1 MKKNTESK
9 KPMSE
14 LLEISREKDTVAKEE
29 VKTAP
34 SSAVKPAPAPV
45 QKAVN
50 ASAVQ
55 PAPAPV
61 PVQKSEA
68 SLIQDR
74 PAPRNGAVQKKKSPM
89 KRFFRNAGIV
99 ISCLFEEIFKAISN
113 GFKSA
118 KNSSLSIKMTVAA
131 VLFTCICS
139 GLVVGLTMLVHG
151 EANEVES
158 ADCVIGAKKHIVT
171 ENQKAAYAEDKAS
184 EAVTD
189 SVDFERFVVTF
200 DFYSK
205 EDVSCATGE
214 RTVGEL
220 MELLGLSLEE
230 TDVLT
235 VEKDTVI
242 SEDSVI
248 AVDELSYGTDCV
260 YSDIA
265 YDTEYY
271 DVQTIPR
278 GTEKTHRR
286 GTLGKMATEYN
297 VTYVNGVE
305 TERVVEREYTST
317 YPVSAVVYRGVGGT
331 VNIGGQS
338 VSYSYYIDCE
348 STFYYSGG
356 TTASGLPADENVV
369 AVDPRVIPLGTKIF
383 IPGIGSRTAADTGGA
398 IKGNIVDIC
407 FDRDNPLCQSYGRRS
422 VRVYIL
428 G

>member
-9 KPMSE
+9 NPMSE
-14 LLEISREKDTVAKEE
+14 LLEISREKEE
-29 VKTAP
+29 VVAEEVRSANSAAAKPANASVQRPAGAP
-34 SSAVKPAPAPV
+34 AQRPEASSA
-45 QKAVN
+45 QR
-50 ASAVQ
+50 Q
-55 PAPAPV
+55 PAPSKVRAP
-61 PVQKSEA
+61 Q
-68 SLIQDR
+68 
-74 PAPRNGAVQKKKSPM
+74 KKSPV
-89 KRFFRNAGIV
+89 KRFFRNVGIV
-99 ISCLFEEIFKAISN
+99 IFCLFEELFKAFSK
-113 GFKSA
+113 GARSV
-118 KNSSLSIKMTVAA
+118 KNSSLSLKMTVAA

-139 GLVVGLTMLVHG
+139 GLVIGLTMLVHG

-171 ENQKAAYAEDKAS
+171 EEQKAAYAEDKSA

-220 MELLGLSLEE
+220 MDLLGISLSE
-230 TDVLT
+230 TDILT
-235 VEKDTVI
+235 VEKDSVI

-248 AVDELSYGTDCV
+248 AVDEISYGTDCV
-260 YSDIA
+260 YSDID

-286 GTLGKMATEYN
+286 GTLGKMATEYT

-305 TERVVEREYTST
+305 TERMVDREYTST

-331 VNIGGQS
+331 VNIGGQN
-338 VSYSYYIDCE
+338 VSYSYYIDCD

-407 FDRDNPLCQSYGRRS
+407 FDRDNPLCKNYGRRS

>member
-1 MKKNTESK
+1 
-9 KPMSE
+9 MSE
-14 LLEISREKDTVAKEE
+14 LLEISRKTDEAVANEARPAVPSAKNPVSAPVKGPSASPVQRPVAAPVAKPASVNVQEGS
-29 VKTAP
+29 VHKTVP
-34 SSAVKPAPAPV
+34 QKDRVPA
-45 QKAVN
+45 
-50 ASAVQ
+50 
-55 PAPAPV
+55 
-61 PVQKSEA
+61 
-68 SLIQDR
+68 
-74 PAPRNGAVQKKKSPM
+74 KKSPV

-99 ISCLFEEIFKAISN
+99 VSCLFEELFSALSK

-118 KNSSLSIKMTVAA
+118 KNSSLSLKMTVAA

-151 EANEVES
+151 EANEVEN

-171 ENQKAAYAEDKAS
+171 EEQKAAYAEDKAS
-184 EAVTD
+184 GVVTD
-189 SVDFERFVVTF
+189 SMDPERFVVTF

-230 TDVLT
+230 TDILT
-235 VEKDTVI
+235 VEKDSVI

-260 YSDIA
+260 YSDIS
-265 YDTEYY
+265 YDTEYV

-286 GTLGKMATEYN
+286 GTLGKMATEYT

-305 TERVVEREYTST
+305 TERVAEREYTST
-317 YPVSAVVYRGVGGT
+317 YPVSAVVYRGVGGI
-331 VNIGGQS
+331 VNIGGQN
-338 VSYSYYIDCE
+338 VSYSYYIDCD
-348 STFYYSGG
+348 STYYYSGG

-398 IKGNIVDIC
+398 IKGNIIDIC
-407 FDRDNPLCQSYGRRS
+407 FDRDNPLCKTYGRRT

>member
-1 MKKNTESK
+1 
-9 KPMSE
+9 MSE
-14 LLEISREKDTVAKEE
+14 LLEISRKKDVAQTKEAAPATKPADTVMQ
-29 VKTAP
+29 KTQGVPAQRTVSTP
-34 SSAVKPAPAPV
+34 SQRPASSAFA
-45 QKAVN
+45 QN
-50 ASAVQ
+50 
-55 PAPAPV
+55 
-61 PVQKSEA
+61 
-68 SLIQDR
+68 R
-74 PAPRNGAVQKKKSPM
+74 PAPKKAANRKKSPL

-99 ISCLFEEIFKAISN
+99 ISCLFEELFSGISK
-113 GFKSA
+113 GFRSV
-118 KNSSLSIKMTVAA
+118 KNSSLSLKMTVAA
-131 VLFTCICS
+131 VLFTCICT

-151 EANEVES
+151 EANEVEN

-171 ENQKAAYAEDKAS
+171 KEQKAAYAEDKAS
-184 EAVTD
+184 GVVTD
-189 SVDFERFVVTF
+189 SMEPERFVVTF

-220 MELLGLSLEE
+220 MDLLGLTLED

-235 VEKDTVI
+235 VERDSVI

-260 YSDIA
+260 YSDIS
-265 YDTEYY
+265 YDTEYV

-286 GTLGKMATEYN
+286 GTLGKAATEYT

-305 TERVVEREYTST
+305 KERTVTREYTST

-331 VNIGGQS
+331 VNIGGQN
-338 VSYSYYIDCE
+338 VSYSYYIDCD

-369 AVDPRVIPLGTKIF
+369 AVDPRVIPLGTKIY

-398 IKGNIVDIC
+398 IKGNIIDIC
-407 FDRDNPLCQSYGRRS
+407 FDRDNPLCQTYGRRS